1 MVNYFTKASSL
12 QQEIQIQ
19 KHVLSS
25 IFQSPQRFLL
35 TIDIIDY
42 DIVQVLQTN
51 ESQQLVQRGVA
62 STALDD

>member
-42 DIVQVLQTN
+42 DIVQVLQTI